1 MEYKV
6 KVVEA
11 PSPMELELRI
21 SEAIADSDVNGFEIQ
36 DVKTHTT
43 FMPGAKV
50 SRGGIFYLATII
62 FRK

>member
-1 MEYKV
+1 MQYKV

-11 PSPMELELRI
+11 PSPMELEQRI
-21 SEAIADSDVNGFEIQ
+21 NESITDEDVSGFEIQ